1 MRRINRRI
9 PMSGTSNKGNSTMS
23 TIAVPTLSADLGLSE
38 YLKQVRSFPML
49 SVEEEVS
56 LAKRLRDSGDVEAAH
71 KLVTSHLKLVV
82 KIARQYRKFTL
93 PFEDLISEGTVGL
106 MKAVRK
112 FDPEKGFRLS
122 TYAMWWIKAEITE
135 FVLKSWSIV
144 RIGSITV
151 QKKLFYNLHRSRAR
165 LQKLDSGDAPVDMDL
180 QLAEELG
187 VSVDDVKYLG
197 NQLEKGDLSLNQ
209 SVSEFSD
216 GPTEEYIDRLV
227 DNSAD
232 PEQMVLSADF
242 EDHRRALIEQ
252 AMSDLSDRD
261 REIIIARRLEEDG
274 VTLDELGQKFG
285 VSRERIRQLEERAL
299 KKIKASICG
308 QLGFE
313 SPEEIGPALLAV

>member
-1 MRRINRRI
+1 
-9 PMSGTSNKGNSTMS
+9 MS

-38 YLKQVRSFPML
+38 YLRQVRSFPIL
-49 SVEEEVS
+49 SIEEEVS
-56 LAKRLRDSGDVEAAH
+56 LAERLRDSGDVDAAH
-71 KLVTSHLKLVV
+71 MLVTSHLKLVV
-82 KIARQYRKFTL
+82 KIARQYQKFTL

-135 FVLKSWSIV
+135 FVLKSWSMV

-151 QKKLFYNLHRSRAR
+151 QKKLFYNLHRARAR
-165 LQKLDSGDAPVDMDL
+165 LQKLDSGDPNVDMDV

-187 VSVDDVKYLG
+187 VSVGDVKYLG
-197 NQLEKGDLSLNQ
+197 NRLEKGDLSLNQ

-216 GPTEEYIDRLV
+216 GATEEYIDRLV
-227 DNSAD
+227 DDSAD

-242 EDHRRALIEQ
+242 EDHRRALIEK
-252 AMSDLSDRD
+252 AMLELSDRD
-261 REIIIARRLEEDG
+261 REIIKARRLEEDG
-274 VTLDELGQKFG
+274 VTLEDLGQRFG

-299 KKIKASICG
+299 KKIKASICAQMG
-308 QLGFE
+308 IE